1 MKPFDERGVFGPAA
15 DGPSLRRLAVRGAGF
30 TVAGQSAGF
39 AVQMIATIV
48 LARLLTPA
56 DFGVVI
62 MVTTFS
68 LLFVNFGVN
77 GFTEAVLQ
85 RESID
90 HRLASNLFWI
100 NLSAGAALAV
110 AFAGAAP
117 LLAAFY
123 GDPRVVGVTRA
134 LSVTILVSSAS
145 VLHLAL
151 LKRAMRFPLVSTNDL
166 LARLIAVLA
175 SVVLAL
181 AGWNY
186 WALVG
191 GAIALPLVTCI
202 GAWTVCRWVP
212 GPPRRDARTIPMIAF
227 AMNTY
232 GRFIASYLTWNLDN
246 LLVGWRFGPAPLGFY
261 KKAYDLFVLPVNQ
274 LSSPLTAVAVSSLS
288 RLAGDPVQYRRYY
301 LRALSILA
309 FVGMGLATVLTL
321 IGRDVI
327 LLLLGPRW
335 TESGRIFTFFAPAIG
350 VMLLYYTNNWIHL
363 SIGRAD
369 RCFRW
374 GVVDITVTASF
385 FLAGLRWGP
394 VGMAIAWVTS
404 LWVLTI
410 PGLSYAGRPV
420 GLRIA
425 SVIEATWKYVVAGAL
440 AGVAAAAA
448 CETPNV
454 AAALA
459 SIGVAGRIAIVS
471 LLVGALYLS
480 AVILLHR
487 GCAPIRQVAAILR
500 DMLPLPRLPRSVVA
514 SSNQPSAISIQ
525 Q

>member
-274 LSSPLTAVAVSSLS
+274 LSSPLTPVAVSSLS

-335 TESGRIFTFFAPAIG
+335 TESGRIFTFFAP
-350 VMLLYYTNNWIHL
+350 
-363 SIGRAD
+363 
-369 RCFRW
+369 
-374 GVVDITVTASF
+374 
-385 FLAGLRWGP
+385 
-394 VGMAIAWVTS
+394 
-404 LWVLTI
+404 
-410 PGLSYAGRPV
+410 
-420 GLRIA
+420 
-425 SVIEATWKYVVAGAL
+425 
-440 AGVAAAAA
+440 
-448 CETPNV
+448 
-454 AAALA
+454 
-459 SIGVAGRIAIVS
+459 
-471 LLVGALYLS
+471 
-480 AVILLHR
+480 
-487 GCAPIRQVAAILR
+487 
-500 DMLPLPRLPRSVVA
+500 
-514 SSNQPSAISIQ
+514 
-525 Q
+525 